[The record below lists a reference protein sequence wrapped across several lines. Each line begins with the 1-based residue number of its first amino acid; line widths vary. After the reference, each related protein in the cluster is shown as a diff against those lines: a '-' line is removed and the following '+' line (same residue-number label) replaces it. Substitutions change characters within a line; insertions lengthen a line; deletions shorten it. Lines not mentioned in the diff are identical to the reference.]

1 MMAVI
6 GGGAS
11 GLLASILIS
20 RKNIKV
26 TLLERGNRVGKKI
39 LASGNGKCNI
49 GNINPISSF
58 YHSSNPSFIEKVL
71 KGYGAKEII
80 NIFKTIGIEIIE
92 GKDGKL
98 FPISLQA
105 SSVLDILEYEA
116 RKLGVQI
123 ICNCNINNIVKEG
136 NKFIIKTDDSNIIS
150 EKILL
155 ATGSPASPQLGG
167 SNSGLDIAS
176 SLGHNIITSL
186 PSLVQ
191 LSSDETWVKDI
202 SGVKVYSIVKLY
214 ANSKYI
220 TQKEGDVLFTNYGVS
235 GLAILD
241 ISREVSLELANYSY
255 CELSIDLMPNYTKEV
270 LLKMFLSHINNYKP
284 IDIWLNGFINKKL
297 IPIILNQSKCKIKDS
312 KNLNRKEIA
321 KIIYS
326 IKNFKLSISDTRGF
340 KGAEVAIGGVDTE
353 EVNPIT
359 MESTKV
365 KNLYLAGEILDIDGD
380 RGGFNFHFAWVSAM
394 RVGNSF

>member
-1 MMAVI
+1 MMVVI

-26 TLLERGNRVGKKI
+26 TILEKSNKIGRKI

-58 YHSSNPSFIEKVL
+58 YHSTNSQFIEEVL

-98 FPISLQA
+98 FPLSLQA

-116 RKLGVQI
+116 KKLGVEI
-123 ICNCNINNIVKEG
+123 ISNCNIKEILKD
-136 NKFIIKTDDSNIIS
+136 NHKFIIKTDKNSIVAT
-150 EKILL
+150 KVLL
-155 ATGSPASPQLGG
+155 ASGSPASPQLGG
-167 SNSGLDIAS
+167 SYSGLDIAS
-176 SLGHNIITSL
+176 SFGHNIITPL

-191 LSSDETWVKDI
+191 LSSTEEFLKDI
-202 SGVKVYSIVKLY
+202 SGVKIYSVVKLY
-214 ANSKYI
+214 ANNNYI
-220 TQKEGDVLFTNYGVS
+220 TQKEGDVLFTNYGIS

-241 ISREVSLELANYSY
+241 ISRYVSLELANYSY
-255 CELSIDLMPNYTKEV
+255 CELSIDLIPNYTKEV
-270 LLKMFLSHINNYKP
+270 LLKMFLSHINNNKL

-297 IPIILNQSKCKIKDS
+297 IPIILEQSKCKIKES
-312 KNLNRKEIA
+312 KNLNRKEIL
-321 KIIYS
+321 KIIYI

-340 KGAEVAIGGVDTE
+340 KGAEVAMGGVDTK

-359 MESTKV
+359 MESNLV

-380 RGGFNFHFAWVSAM
+380 RGGFNFHFAWVSAI
-394 RVGNSF
+394 RVGNI

>member
-1 MMAVI
+1 MMVVI

-20 RKNIKV
+20 RKNMKV
-26 TLLERGNRVGKKI
+26 TLLEKSNKIGKKI

-49 GNINPISSF
+49 GNINPALSF
-58 YHSSNPSFIEKVL
+58 YHSNNPQFIEKVL
-71 KGYGAKEII
+71 KGYGAKEIM

-92 GKDGKL
+92 GEDGKL

-116 RKLGVQI
+116 KKFGVEI
-123 ICNCNINNIVKEG
+123 ICNCNIKQILKNNNE
-136 NKFIIKTDDSNIIS
+136 FIIKTDDNSIIAK
-150 EKILL
+150 KILL
-155 ATGSPASPQLGG
+155 ASGSPASPQLGG
-167 SNSGLDIAS
+167 SHSGFNIAS

-191 LSSDETWVKDI
+191 LSSTEDFLKDI
-202 SGVKVYSIVKLY
+202 SGVKIYSVVKLY
-214 ANSKYI
+214 ANNNYI
-220 TQKEGDVLFTNYGVS
+220 TQKEGDVLFTNYGIS

-241 ISREVSLELANYSY
+241 ISRDVSLELANYSY
-255 CELSIDLMPNYTKEV
+255 CELSIDLMPNHTKEV
-270 LLKMFLSHINNYKP
+270 LLKMFLFHVNNNKE
-284 IDIWLNGFINKKL
+284 IDVWLNGFINKKL
-297 IPIILNQSKCKIKDS
+297 IHIILEQSKCKIKES
-312 KNLNRKEIA
+312 KNLNRKEII

-326 IKNFKLSISDTRGF
+326 IKNFKLSISKTRGF
-340 KGAEVAIGGVDTE
+340 KGAEVAIGGVDTK

-359 MESTKV
+359 MESKIV

-394 RVGNSF
+394 RVGNI